1 MIDGRVV
8 EVWCDGGYGS
18 GYLVG
23 PRHVLTALHVVA
35 AGVRDTDRIFQ
46 EAPRAVRHRTSILTR
61 SAAGG
66 QWCEATVVWPDPD
79 GTDAHDVALL
89 TTEQPLSEPK
99 PKPEPVPEP
108 ESDAAN
114 RREPAARWGRL
125 TTLSPD
131 VRCEFTGFA
140 AVQSYA
146 TETPGTLLRDLE
158 RMPGSIVP
166 GTGTRAGYLF
176 VRPDH
181 PLSRAAWQGMSGAA
195 VLCNGLVTAVVL
207 ATGPA
212 GDGRLVCRPVDT
224 LFADQGF
231 RAALGTGPS
240 VEPVEFSPFL
250 ARPARRPSSSFSPV
264 SLLRAE
270 NKAARFHGR
279 EDELRRLMDW
289 CGEEASPPVRML
301 SGPGGQGKT
310 RLALELMTRLGAD
323 WSCGFLEATTPAD
336 TAAVAGLIRQAARPT
351 LLVVD
356 YAETRPRRTLDRP
369 GQIEE
374 LVDAMASAQHGTALR
389 LLLISRSAGD
399 WWEQVRRQSDEL
411 LHTAEVAELAP
422 LERSPQ
428 GRRQLYEDAWT
439 DFAVRLE
446 AALPGWRSPEP
457 APPDLRH
464 ERYDAALAVQMEA
477 LAALL
482 EPARDIGDRRAEEV
496 ILDHEER
503 YWSKAARAAGIQ
515 AHERTQRRAVAAAA
529 LYGAA
534 DEPQAERLLAALP
547 GLSATDEDQQLRIR
561 LWLKDLYPA
570 PSGEA
575 GAYWGSLQPDLL
587 AEYLVADEL
596 RNGADLLGSMVER
609 CAPQQIRRG
618 LTVLARAGLHQS
630 DVDDRVRA
638 LVPAL
643 GENLPEAVR
652 VVAETENPGPLLDAL
667 TGLDRGRLATAELV
681 RLVDAIPLH
690 SQRLAHLAAEIAAD
704 VAAHWRGAVAADGS
718 EANRRRLAGALQDES
733 ARLEGVGRRGLSL
746 RNLEE
751 AVALREA
758 LPADSAEHRRELAS
772 LYQALTVELAA
783 NGRTREA
790 AQRAQQ
796 AFETL
801 NSLEDEDLS
810 IGPLLR
816 AIGTLGLRLME
827 LGRHEEAVERIA
839 WVTRS
844 YDTLVAAE
852 EAEGTAGRG
861 ATDGLRAD
869 RARWQANL
877 ATALHHAGRHDE
889 ALAEGERVV
898 AVRRELA
905 AARPDIHLP
914 GLALS
919 LHNLVG
925 FRWVAGDPSAMEAAY
940 EVVEIYESLTRSNP
954 AAHLP
959 HFVSSVRSFMSR
971 SIRTPGDDSRQVTQV
986 ALLVSQ
992 LYGHLRES
1000 KPWVYL
1006 PALVTTVH
1014 LPVADASGEEKAMHM
1029 VMDHG
1034 TGEPR
1039 DVRQAD
1045 EAVSLYRNLC
1055 KVDRRLYEPYLARA
1069 LTALADHLD
1078 AAGDPSGALKTIEAL
1093 IVLQRAPVDRSD
1105 EVRSHLLWAVNDAV
1119 RRLAEAERYDEA
1131 VPYARELVAVLREMS
1146 DQADVEWRTNM
1157 AAALCNIFNMVA
1169 DSSKREYVLE
1179 EIVEFAQLC
1188 DGLVGDLDNW
1198 MLKAFGGKL
1207 ARLIGVVTD
1216 CDRPKTA
1223 VDLAETAFRLATA
1236 LYRRTREGGGRG
1248 LVPPLL
1254 MLGECYRL
1262 AGRVGDAV
1270 RAVVQGIAY
1279 ARQLGLSTL
1288 EAQAWEVLALAA
1300 RANRQEAEAAWY
1312 GTVQDAPFPEFRF
1325 GGNG

>member
-1 MIDGRVV
+1 MIDSRVV
-8 EVWCDGGYGS
+8 EVWCEGGYGS

-23 PRHVLTALHVVA
+23 PNHVLTALHVVA
-35 AGVRDTDRIFQ
+35 DGVRATDGIFQ
-46 EAPRAVRHRTSILTR
+46 EAPRAVSNRKGLKVR

-66 QWCEATVVWPDPD
+66 DWCEAEVVRPGPG
-79 GTDAHDVALL
+79 GTDADDVALL
-89 TTEQPLSEPK
+89 ETERPLTE
-99 PKPEPVPEP
+99 VL
-108 ESDAAN
+108 
-114 RREPAARWGRL
+114 RGREPGVRWGRL
-125 TTLSPD
+125 STLSTD
-131 VRCEFTGFA
+131 VRCEFTGYA

-146 TETPGTLLRDLE
+146 TETPGTVVRDLE

-166 GTGTRAGYLF
+166 GTGRRAGYLF

-181 PLSRAAWQGMSGAA
+181 SLGPASWQGMSGAA
-195 VLCNGLVTAVVL
+195 VLSHGLVTAVVL

-212 GDGRLVCRPVDT
+212 GDGRLICRPVDT
-224 LFADQGF
+224 LLADPGF
-231 RAALGTGPS
+231 RAALDGEPA

-250 ARPARRPSSSFSPV
+250 GRGRRGRTGSFSPV
-264 SLLRAE
+264 SLLQAE

-279 EDELRRLMDW
+279 EDELRQLVNW
-289 CGEEASPPVRML
+289 CAEETSPLLRMVT
-301 SGPGGQGKT
+301 GPGGQGKT
-310 RLALELMTRLGAD
+310 RLALELTTRLGAD
-323 WSCGFLEATTPAD
+323 WSCGFLDATTAAD
-336 TAAVAGLIRQAARPT
+336 NVAVAALIKQAARPT

-356 YAETRPRRTLDRP
+356 YAETRPRSGLDRP

-374 LVDAMASAQHGTALR
+374 LVDAMASAQHGTPLR

-399 WWEQVRRQSDEL
+399 WWEQIRRQAGDPV
-411 LHTAEVAELAP
+411 HAAEVAELAP

-446 AALPGWRSPEP
+446 TALPDWRRPDP
-457 APPDLRH
+457 TPPDLRH
-464 ERYDAALAVQMEA
+464 ERYDTALAVQMEA

-515 AHERTQRRAVAAAA
+515 VHERTQRRAVAAAA

-570 PSGEA
+570 PSGESA
-575 GAYWGSLQPDLL
+575 AYWGSLQPDLL

-596 RNGADLLGSMVER
+596 RRGADLLGTVVAH
-609 CAPQQIRRG
+609 CVPQQIRRG

-652 VVAETENPGPLLDAL
+652 VVAETEHPGPLLDAL
-667 TGLDRGRLATAELV
+667 TALDRGRFGTEELARIAE
-681 RLVDAIPLH
+681 AIPLH
-690 SQRLAHLAAEIAAD
+690 SQRLAHFAAEVAAD
-704 VAAHWRGAVAADGS
+704 ITAHWRSAAAADGS
-718 EANRRRLAGALQDES
+718 QANRRRLAEALQDES

-758 LPADSAEHRRELAS
+758 LPADSAEHRLELAS
-772 LYQALTVELAA
+772 LYQALTVELAV
-783 NGRTREA
+783 NGRTEDA
-790 AQRAQQ
+790 ARCAQQ

-801 NSLEDEDLS
+801 NSLEDEDL
-810 IGPLLR
+810 PLWNLLR
-816 AIGTLGLRLME
+816 AVGTLGLRLME
-827 LGRHEEAVERIA
+827 LGRTEEAVQRIQ
-839 WVTRS
+839 WVVDS
-844 YDTLVAAE
+844 YDGIIAAT
-852 EAEGTAGRG
+852 EAEHPGEQE
-861 ATDGLRAD
+861 ATFDLRAD

-877 ATALHHAGRHDE
+877 AMALHHAGRHEE

-905 AARPDIHLP
+905 AVRPDIHLP
-914 GLALS
+914 GLGLS

-925 FRWVAGDPSAMEAAY
+925 FRSVARDPGTMAAAFEAV
-940 EVVEIYESLTRSNP
+940 EVYESLTLANP
-954 AAHLP
+954 AAHLH
-959 HFVSSVRSFMSR
+959 HFVSAVRSYMSL
-971 SIRTPGDDSRQVTQV
+971 SIRASDDDWGQVTRV
-986 ALLVSQ
+986 TTLVSR
-992 LYGHLRES
+992 LYGQLRES

-1006 PALVTTVH
+1006 PALVATTH
-1014 LPVADASGEEKAMHM
+1014 LPGTGSDGAEKGVHM
-1029 VMDHG
+1029 IMDRG

-1039 DVRQAD
+1039 DLKQAD
-1045 EAVSLYRNLC
+1045 EAVSMYRNLC
-1055 KVDRRLYEPYLARA
+1055 KIDRPLYEPYLSRA
-1069 LTALADHLD
+1069 LTTLADHLD
-1078 AAGDPSGALKTIEAL
+1078 AARDPAGALTAIE
-1093 IVLQRAPVDRSD
+1093 VLVELRRAPAGATGKASDRSD
-1105 EVRSHLLWAVNDAV
+1105 EQRSYLLWAVNDAL
-1119 RRLAEAERYDEA
+1119 RRLAEAGRFDEA
-1131 VPYARELVAVLREMS
+1131 VPYARELVSVLREFK
-1146 DQADVEWRTNM
+1146 DRTGVEWRRDM
-1157 AAALCNIFNMVA
+1157 AGALYTQFNMVEE
-1169 DSSKREYVLE
+1169 SSEPQYVLE
-1179 EIVEFAQLC
+1179 EMVEFARLC
-1188 DGLVGDLDNW
+1188 DGLVDDLGND
-1198 MLKAFGGKL
+1198 LLDAFGVKL
-1207 ARLIGVVTD
+1207 AGLIGLATEND
-1216 CDRPKTA
+1216 QPKAA
-1223 VDLAETAFRLATA
+1223 VDLAETAYRLATA

-1248 LVPPLL
+1248 LIPPLL

-1270 RAVVQGIAY
+1270 RAVVQGIVY
-1279 ARQLGLSTL
+1279 ARQLGLSAL
-1288 EAQAWEVLALAA
+1288 EAQAWQVLGLAA

-1312 GTVQDAPFPEFRF
+1312 ATVQDAPFPEFRF
-1325 GGNG
+1325 GENG